1 MYSLYIVQ
9 AVCDVSF
16 IGDSI
21 LVVHPGSFMDYSADK
36 KNQIADGTFPDSV
49 DIRPDQ
55 RLLIS
60 QQETAEAL
68 NSKGYYVQIENNAKE
83 FVSN

>member
-21 LVVHPGSFMDYSADK
+21 LVVHPGSLMDYSADK
-36 KNQIADGTFPDSV
+36 KT
-49 DIRPDQ
+49 
-55 RLLIS
+55 RLLTVPFRILS
-60 QQETAEAL
+60 IF
-68 NSKGYYVQIENNAKE
+68 VQINGY
-83 FVSN
+83 